1 MKEIK
6 TVAVLGAGA
15 MGAVSASN
23 FFDASHFSTVLVAR
37 DSRYDRLRK
46 EGSTVNGKRY
56 LVPVVHPDEPFSP
69 CDLIIVALKNHNLT
83 EAVPDLKNLVGDQ
96 TTIISVMNGLDS

>member
-15 MGAVSASN
+15 MGAVSAPK
-23 FFDASHFSTVLVAR
+23 FLDASHFSTVLVTR

-56 LVPVVHPDEPFSP
+56 LVPVVYPDEPFRP

-83 EAVPDLKNLVGDQ
+83 QAVPDLKNLVGDQ
-96 TTIISVMNGLDS
+96 TTIVSVMNGLDS